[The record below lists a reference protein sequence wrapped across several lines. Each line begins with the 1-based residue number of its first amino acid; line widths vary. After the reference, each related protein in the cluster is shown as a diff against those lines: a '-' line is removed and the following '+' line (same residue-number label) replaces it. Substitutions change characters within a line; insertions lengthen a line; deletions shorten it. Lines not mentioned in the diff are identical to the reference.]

1 MSEDFVSLFFACSAV
16 MALIVAGFLPLLL
29 LAHAMR
35 EKARTMKFWL
45 WVVIGSVFG
54 NALIASF
61 LLDANSYAGYITNWG
76 RIAFSLVHL
85 LWGVSFLIVVLWVL
99 LKIWPKGGAVALA
112 AFQEGI
118 RQPMYWLM
126 WGFAMLLITASPII
140 PYFTFGEDL
149 KMVKQICFA
158 LTMLAPAAF
167 GVIAAS
173 ISVSEE
179 IEGRTAV
186 TLLSKPISR
195 RQFLLGKYVGILL
208 AALSMTITLGWWL
221 IWVVLYK
228 RTTEARLPASVGIR
242 PDPAWAMDLANQLLG
257 HSSGGEL
264 TPTNGSHFARG
275 VFFWVA
281 DAGEAL
287 PSLVIGFCLVM
298 VMLSIAVALGTRLP
312 MVVNIP
318 ACIIIFFLGNLA
330 PILREVTADQ
340 LRLISFVAGV
350 FQTILPGLDLFD
362 VGSANVRDL
371 PLPLGSYSLYTLNA
385 FLYACV
391 YSAIALLFG
400 LILFED
406 RDVA

>member
-1 MSEDFVSLFFACSAV
+1 MSENTISLFLVCSLIT
-16 MALIVAGFLPLLL
+16 ALLAASILPLLAASHGL
-29 LAHAMR
+29 RPLF
-35 EKARTMKFWL
+35 RTRRFWL
-45 WVVIGSVFG
+45 IILGIVIGGGVIG
-54 NALIASF
+54 AV
-61 LLDANSYAGYITNWG
+61 LLEANPYPGWLSNWG
-76 RIAFSLVHL
+76 RIAMSFVHL
-85 LWGVSFLIVVLWVL
+85 FCGLAL
-99 LKIWPKGGAVALA
+99 LVGILALLLRLWPKGGAVALA
-112 AFQEGI
+112 AFQEGV
-118 RQPMYWLM
+118 RQPMFWFI
-126 WGFAMLLITASPII
+126 WGFAFLLISVSPFI

-186 TLLSKPISR
+186 TLMSKPISR
-195 RQFLLGKYVGILL
+195 RQFLLGKYAGILL
-208 AALSMTITLGWWL
+208 AALTMTITLGWWL
-221 IWVVLYK
+221 VWIVLYK
-228 RTTEARLPASVGIR
+228 RTTESALPGSVGIR
-242 PDPAWAMDLANQLLG
+242 PDPTWALDLANQFFGRSFEGTLA
-257 HSSGGEL
+257 
-264 TPTNGSHFARG
+264 PTNASYFARG
-275 VFFWVA
+275 MFYWLA

-298 VMLSIAVALGTRLP
+298 VLVAIAVALGTRLP

-318 ACIIIFFLGNLA
+318 VCIIIFFLGNLA
-330 PILREVTADQ
+330 PILREVTADG
-340 LRLISFVAGV
+340 LRLISFVAGL

-362 VGSANVRDL
+362 VGSANVRDISL
-371 PLPLGSYSLYTLNA
+371 PAFDYAVYTVNA
-385 FLYACV
+385 FLYAVV